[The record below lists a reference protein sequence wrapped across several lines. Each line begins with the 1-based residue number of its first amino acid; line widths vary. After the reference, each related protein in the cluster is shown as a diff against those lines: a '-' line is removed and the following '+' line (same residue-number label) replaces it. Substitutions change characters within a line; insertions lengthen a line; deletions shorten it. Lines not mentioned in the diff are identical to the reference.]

1 MDGIEEK
8 VIEINLKIIMLE
20 QYLQYAKD
28 QETIESLQN
37 DIDTLL
43 AKRDIWLSFLS

>member
-1 MDGIEEK
+1 MNGIEEK
-8 VIEINLKIIMLE
+8 VIEINMQIMMLE
-20 QYLQYAKD
+20 QYLQYAKEP
-28 QETIESLQN
+28 ETIESLQN

>member
-8 VIEINLKIIMLE
+8 VIEINMQILLLE
-20 QYLQYAKD
+20 QYLQYAKEP
-28 QETIESLQN
+28 ETIESLQN
-37 DIDTLL
+37 DIDVLV

>member
-8 VIEINLKIIMLE
+8 VIEINMQILLLK
-20 QYLQYAKD
+20 QYLQYAKEP
-28 QETIESLQN
+28 ETIESLQN
-37 DIDTLL
+37 DIDVLV

>member
-8 VIEINLKIIMLE
+8 VLEINLQIMLLE
-20 QYLQYAKD
+20 QYLQYAKEP
-28 QETIESLQN
+28 ETIESLQN
-37 DIDTLL
+37 DIDVLV